1 MLDTAAFAD
10 DAEIRLGDPELTQI
24 IRLVYDRS
32 GITLHEG
39 KRALVEARLR
49 KRVRALGCATFAE
62 YLQHVEA
69 DPTGQALSALL
80 DAIATKHTS
89 FFREEQHFRFL
100 ETRVLPELRA
110 RAGSIRVWSAACAT
124 GEEPVTLAVTL
135 LEALPAVDHSRL
147 RLMASDL
154 SGNALA
160 VARAGVY
167 RLDRVATVPLPLLR
181 RYFERGL
188 GAQAG
193 LARVS
198 ARLRRVIDYRQLNL
212 LEIGSLGE
220 QFDVIFCRNV
230 LIYFDRAVQQRVVAM
245 LERHL
250 APGGYLFIA
259 HSESLNTLNHALRW
273 VAPAIYQQAGVKG
286 HSGVGR

>member
-1 MLDTAAFAD
+1 VLDTATWAGDAD
-10 DAEIRLGDPELTQI
+10 IRLGDLELTRI
-24 IRLVYDRS
+24 IRLVYARS

-49 KRVRALGCATFAE
+49 KRLRALGCATFAE
-62 YLQHVEA
+62 YLRYVESDA
-69 DPTGQALSALL
+69 TGQELSGLL

-89 FFREEQHFRFL
+89 FFREEQHFQFL
-100 ETRVLPELRA
+100 ETRVLPELRT

-124 GEEPVTLAVTL
+124 GEEPVTLAMTL
-135 LEALPAVDHSRL
+135 LEALPPVDHARL

-154 SGNALA
+154 SRNALA
-160 VARAGVY
+160 IARAGVY
-167 RLDRVATVPLPLLR
+167 RLERVTTVPRPLLR
-181 RYFERGL
+181 KYFERGL

-198 ARLRRVIDYRQLNL
+198 AGLRNVIDYRQLNL
-212 LEIGSLGE
+212 LEIASLGE

-230 LIYFDRAVQQRVVAM
+230 LIYFDRAVQQRVISM

-259 HSESLNTLNHALRW
+259 HSESLNTLDHGLRW
-273 VAPAIYQQAGVKG
+273 VAPAIYQQVRA
-286 HSGVGR
+286 